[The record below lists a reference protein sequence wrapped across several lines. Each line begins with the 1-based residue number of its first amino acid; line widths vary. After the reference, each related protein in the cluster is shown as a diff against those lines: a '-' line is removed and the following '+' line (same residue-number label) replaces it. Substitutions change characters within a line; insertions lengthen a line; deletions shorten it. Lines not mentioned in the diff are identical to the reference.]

1 MRTKSEI
8 LGKYSELEFL
18 LKCNLSFK
26 FFAENMLKITSDGR
40 EIKIPAFQEKW
51 VRMAEQYDRIV
62 IKAPTG
68 FAKTEIMGSMYPLWL
83 LFKKRNLRVL
93 LVSKRLDQAKGNM
106 LERMKIYIRE
116 NEILKEM
123 LIPTDPDVTY
133 NKEEIRT
140 KNGHWVKVVPYTDAI
155 RSYRADI
162 IVCDEIDS
170 YEDTNIFFEHV
181 TSRLLEGGKLIC
193 TSTPVGPTRL
203 IAILEDKDRA
213 GQLMPKY
220 YFDKT
225 QALIKPDGSPAYNKA
240 PEAVNYED
248 LKDCVSAWP
257 EAYSTKTILNK
268 WFEQGKWNF
277 MANNMAEVLGSAED
291 AIFPINYIMKSFD
304 RTLDFTD
311 EVNENAEYFIGA
323 DFAISDGPKADF
335 DVFTVVEKYKGRYY
349 VRSIEHYKG
358 KDIPFKVRRL
368 VTLFNRYNETEYGCT
383 LAVDISNFG
392 KEIERQILA
401 EGIPVVPKN
410 FHSAARKNLLTSLAQ
425 ILKSGTLVIPRKPV
439 PEYRNTIDCVEY
451 GNILKQQLGG
461 FVRVKSSKTGAETMD
476 STAPH
481 DDMAISLALAISEAI
496 GHEEM
501 DEEGPMYGMQNI

>member
-18 LKCNLSFK
+18 LKCNLSFQ
-26 FFAENMLKITSDGR
+26 FFAENMLNVTSDGR
-40 EIKIPAFQEKW
+40 DIKIPPFQKKW
-51 VRMAEQYDRIV
+51 VTLAENYDRIV

-68 FAKTEIMGSMYPLWL
+68 FAKTEIMGAMYPLWL

-116 NEILKEM
+116 NEILKDM
-123 LIPTDPDVTY
+123 LIPLDPDVTY

-203 IAILEDKDRA
+203 IAILEEKERA
-213 GQLMPKY
+213 GELYPKY
-220 YFDKT
+220 HFDKT
-225 QALIKPDGSPAYNKA
+225 QALVKPDGSPAYGKA
-240 PEAVNYED
+240 PEAVNFDD

-268 WFEQGKWNF
+268 WYEQGKWNF
-277 MANNMAEVLGSAED
+277 MSNNMAEVLGSAED

-304 RTLDFTD
+304 RTLDFTS
-311 EVNENAEYFIGA
+311 EVNKNAEYFIGA

-335 DVFTVVEKYKGRYY
+335 DAFTVVEKYKGWYY
-349 VRSIEHYKG
+349 VRKVEVYKG
-358 KDIPFKVRRL
+358 TTIPFKVRRL
-368 VTLFNRYNETEYGCT
+368 VSLFNKYNETEYGCT
-383 LAVDISNFG
+383 LVVDASNFG
-392 KEIERQILA
+392 TEIQRQVLA
-401 EGIPVVPKN
+401 EGVPVVPKN
-410 FHSAARKNLLTSLAQ
+410 FHSAARKKLLTSLAQ
-425 ILKSGTLVIPRKPV
+425 ILKSQTIVVPRKPN
-439 PEYRNTIDCVEY
+439 PEYSDNMDCIEY
-451 GNILKQQLGG
+451 GNLLKQQLGG
-461 FVRVKSSKTGAETMD
+461 FVRVKSRKTGAETMD

-481 DDMAISLALAISEAI
+481 DDIAISLGLAISEAI
-496 GHEEM
+496 EHEEM
-501 DEEGPMYGMQNI
+501 DDDGPLYAKQNI